1 VTQKPQRKTQ
11 KPTAAAS
18 AAIATDEQPAVP
30 PAPPVAPPAAAAA
43 APEIAPEPAPEPAPA
58 PAPLAA
64 LPSRVEGALLGLTRA
79 GIVGW
84 ARDLARPEAIVEVVL
99 FGAGQELGRGH
110 AAIFD
115 DDMVRARVGPGIPGF
130 AIRLATLPAG
140 PFPLR
145 LELRDAAGTPLGSP
159 LVVTGADELRPALD
173 PASAM
178 RIEGQVDGMIEGR
191 LLGWAWDVS
200 HPATVLRLD
209 LFDGAKKLASTSADQ
224 VREDLRAAG
233 KRDGACGFAFDLPA
247 SLLDGRPHSLS
258 VRVEGSTLA
267 IPGGPV
273 TFGPGGAPVLYE
285 EVVAMRT
292 RLDALATQVE
302 KLLSPSGSF
311 QQALLRTLAERV
323 AALSE
328 VQRELVEREL
338 DALRSIALN
347 PGALDPA
354 ARAPA
359 GSDPSAAGRG

>member
-1 VTQKPQRKTQ
+1 MTQKPQRKTQ
-11 KPTAAAS
+11 KPTAAAA
-18 AAIATDEQPAVP
+18 AAIATDGQPTVP
-30 PAPPVAPPAAAAA
+30 PAPPVAPPAAAVAT
-43 APEIAPEPAPEPAPA
+43 PEIAAEPAPA
-58 PAPLAA
+58 PVPVP
-64 LPSRVEGALLGLTRA
+64 PSRVEGALLGLTRA

-110 AAIFD
+110 AEIFD

-209 LFDGAKKLASTSADQ
+209 LFDGARKLASTSADQ
-224 VREDLRAAG
+224 MREDLRAAG
-233 KRDGACGFAFDLPA
+233 KRNGACGFGFDLPA

-273 TFGPGGAPVLYE
+273 TFGPGGAPMLYE
-285 EVVAMRT
+285 EVAAMRT
-292 RLDALATQVE
+292 RLDALAAQVE

-311 QQALLRTLAERV
+311 QQELLRTLAERV

-338 DALRSIALN
+338 DALRAIALN
-347 PGALDPA
+347 PGALNPD
-354 ARAPA
+354 APT
-359 GSDPSAAGRG
+359 AGRG